1 LRCKE
6 LPADD
11 VGDVAMLGEVGDD
24 ASAVVVEAASAE
36 QEDDMVEV
44 EVEVDDEEVEDEG
57 GIGRNE
63 VEDEDAAGI
72 PEMGEKRRSRLLGLY
87 PCKSPDMV

>member
-1 LRCKE
+1 MNNVAHLRCKE

-44 EVEVDDEEVEDEG
+44 EVEVDDEEVFNEQVDDEG
-57 GIGRNE
+57 RIGHDE
-63 VEDEDAAGI
+63 VEDQDEIGDDEVQDDLPTAG
-72 PEMGEKRRSRLLGLY
+72 G
-87 PCKSPDMV
+87 